1 MLNFLNEDTRKIA
14 KLKHKIKPILALE
27 DKYRSMSDE
36 ELKAMTPLLK
46 QKLADGASL
55 NDIYVEAFATAREAS
70 RRVLGLFP
78 YPVQLIGGLVIND
91 GDVAEM
97 QTGEGKTLTAVMPV
111 YLNALAGQGVHVV
124 TVNEYLSQRDAEL
137 MGQIYEFLGLSV
149 GVNRNGISP
158 QEKKV
163 AYACDITYTTNSE
176 LGFDY
181 LRDNMVLD
189 AGMRVLR
196 GLNFA
201 LIDEADSI
209 LIDESRTPL
218 IISGGEKGL
227 AAMYLVADRFA
238 KSLKKG
244 DYEIDV
250 RSKTVQLT
258 DSGVSRAEASF
269 KLDNLYDIENT
280 KLLHYITQALK
291 ANFIMIRDVDYVVD
305 TENDEIMIV
314 DPNTG
319 RLMKGRQWS
328 DGLHQAVEAKEG
340 VSIKQET
347 MTLATITYQN
357 FFRMYN
363 KLAGMTGTA
372 KTDEEE
378 FLEIYNMKVVCVPT
392 NRPVQREDLPDV
404 IYGTKKAKF
413 EGLVQEVK
421 RRHATGQPVLV
432 GTIAVETSELIS
444 ELLTNNGIGHNV
456 LNAKNH
462 MQEAAIIARAGQKGA
477 VTIATN
483 MAGRGTDIKLGEGV
497 KELGGLCV
505 LGSER
510 HESRRIDNQLRGR
523 SGRQGDP
530 GVSQFFVSVE
540 DDLMQRFG
548 SERMESMFK
557 SLGDECVTSK
567 GLAKSIKSAQKR
579 VEGVNYD
586 ARKNLMQYDDVM
598 RTQREIIYRQ
608 RDYILDHTDIH
619 DNIHKMFISVITS
632 IVERCMDPQ
641 GTINYSDFVEGLKAI
656 DFKDLVTIEEI
667 NGMTKDELIAHCADK
682 AWNMYNEKIEP
693 VEYKAKLVEKVV
705 ALQTIDRLWADHIDQ
720 MSKLKTG
727 IGLRGYA
734 QANPVQAYTMEGYQ
748 MFERMMDVI
757 AFEVVSFCMRL
768 KVEES
773 ED

>member
-55 NDIYVEAFATAREAS
+55 NDIYVEAFATAREAA

-137 MGQIYEFLGLSV
+137 MGQIYEFLGLTV

-158 QEKKV
+158 QEKKA

-238 KSLKKG
+238 KSLRKG

-258 DSGVSRAEASF
+258 DAGVSRAEASF
-269 KLDNLYDIENT
+269 KLENLYDIENT

-291 ANFIMIRDVDYVVD
+291 ANFIMVKDVDYVVD

-497 KELGGLCV
+497 RELGGLCV

-548 SERMESMFK
+548 SERMEKMFQ

-608 RDYILDHTDIH
+608 RDYILDHADIH
-619 DNIHKMFISVITS
+619 DNIHKMFASVITS
-632 IVERCMDPQ
+632 IAERCMDPQ
-641 GTINYSDFVEGLKAI
+641 GAINYTDFVEGLKAI
-656 DFKDLVTIEEI
+656 DFKDLVTLEEI
-667 NGMTKDELIAHCADK
+667 SGMPKDELIAHCADK

>member
-1 MLNFLNEDTRKIA
+1 M
-14 KLKHKIKPILALE
+14 
-27 DKYRSMSDE
+27 
-36 ELKAMTPLLK
+36 
-46 QKLADGASL
+46 
-55 NDIYVEAFATAREAS
+55 EAFATAREAS

-158 QEKKV
+158 QEKKA

-189 AGMRVLR
+189 ADMRVLH

-291 ANFIMIRDVDYVVD
+291 ANFIMVRDVDYVVD

-619 DNIHKMFISVITS
+619 DNIHKMFVSVITS
-632 IVERCMDPQ
+632 IAERCMDPQ

-667 NGMTKDELIAHCADK
+667 NGMPKDELIAHCADK